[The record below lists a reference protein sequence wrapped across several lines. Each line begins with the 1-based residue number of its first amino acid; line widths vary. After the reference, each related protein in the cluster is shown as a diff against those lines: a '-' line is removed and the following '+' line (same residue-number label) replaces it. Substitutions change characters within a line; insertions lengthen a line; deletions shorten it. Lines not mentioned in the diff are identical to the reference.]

1 MFELWIYFVCMYLLF
16 CLSYLPNMLYHFFAL
31 SLDHYFTCW
40 LVDLFKLTF
49 RDEFLTSSF
58 DNFCANCGIDA
69 CYLFLCLVWVLSLCI
84 DYDLTLM
91 WHLSQG
97 CSSTY
102 MHTPLPAHVWIEF
115 VFLKWFVRGFFL
127 CMFVCFD
134 WWIGTFYT
142 VLYVY

>member
-1 MFELWIYFVCMYLLF
+1 MFCFHVFLMFFKLLTLCVLSSLYFVSWP
-16 CLSYLPNMLYHFFAL
+16 CL
-31 SLDHYFTCW
+31 TCW